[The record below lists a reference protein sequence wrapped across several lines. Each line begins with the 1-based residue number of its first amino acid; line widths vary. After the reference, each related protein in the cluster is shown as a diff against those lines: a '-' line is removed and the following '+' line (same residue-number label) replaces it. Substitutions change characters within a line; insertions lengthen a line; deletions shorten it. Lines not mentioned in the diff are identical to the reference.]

1 MTAVVNPDLITALVV
16 LGIIALLVWIVLALK
31 R

>member
-1 MTAVVNPDLITALVV
+1 MTAAVSPDLITALVV
-16 LGIIALLVWIVLALK
+16 LGIVALLVWIVLALK